1 MISASEANSD
11 KNASAQNKPIK
22 AKTIQLQAARNDLFS
37 GLWLLFAQAAGK
49 QRVDPDSGAA
59 GDGHHDHLHRV
70 TDRDRIERRLRH
82 PGHEHAVDDIV

>member
-22 AKTIQLQAARNDLFS
+22 AKTM
-37 GLWLLFAQAAGK
+37 FAQAAGK

>member
-22 AKTIQLQAARNDLFS
+22 AKTIQLHGDLFS
-37 GLWLLFAQAAGK
+37 GLWLLFAQAARK